1 MECVE
6 FWLLFRVKE
15 NYMSDE
21 KIKQLIKDG
30 HMTTYQIYKK
40 YKLFLTMTIYF
51 DNHKPVDIMRY
62 KWEEYWDILDEAEKN
77 TW

>member
-1 MECVE
+1 
-6 FWLLFRVKE
+6 
-15 NYMSDE
+15 MSDE
-21 KIKQLIKDG
+21 KIKQLIKEG

-62 KWEEYWDILDEAEKN
+62 KWEEYWDILDEYEARQDMI
-77 TW
+77 